1 MTKYIFV
8 TGGVVSGLG
17 KGITSASLGN
27 LLKARGLS
35 IVNQKLDPYINV
47 DPDTMNPFQH
57 GEVFVTEDGA
67 TTDLDLGHY
76 ERFTGVNLRKDA
88 NVTTGSIYRKVIER
102 ERKGDYLG
110 ATVQVI
116 PHITDEI
123 KRRIKGISN
132 EVDVQI
138 TEIGGTVGD
147 IEILPFLEAA
157 RQIRKEFGQE
167 NVMFVH
173 VTLVPFIGPSTELKT
188 KPTQHSVSML
198 RSYGISPDLIVLRS
212 EQELTDEIKSKVSL
226 FCDVSFENV
235 INAPDLDDI
244 YDVPIKMYEEGL
256 DAAVDKRLA
265 LNSDSPDLSR
275 WNEMLS
281 LKNGVNKNV
290 KIAILGKYF
299 GLPDSYMSVV
309 EALKH
314 SCLQNKVNLDL
325 VWIDADNYEI
335 EDLKNLNGV
344 VVPGGFG
351 YRGIEGKIG
360 AIEYLRKNKIPFLGI
375 CLGLQCAVIEFAR
388 NVCGISDANSTE
400 FSQTTKNPVIDLLP
414 NQDLEADDVGAS
426 MRLGTYPCKIQ
437 PDTMAKDIYNNEIIY
452 ERHRHRYEVN
462 NKFRNELES
471 KGLVFSGLSP
481 DEDLVEMIELKDHP
495 YFVASQFHPEFKSRP
510 WDPAPMFNSFI
521 AASKEI
527 EFFDEKGSRIHELE
541 KVEINP
547 YGLKILELNEIPSLK
562 KQKGLFI
569 IWADSGIKGEHYLH
583 AGDGVPLRTV
593 KALDEGLPPFNSKG
607 LSIFI
612 SYKI

>member
-35 IVNQKLDPYINV
+35 VVNQKLDPYINV

-132 EVDVQI
+132 DVDVQI

-157 RQIRKEFGQE
+157 RQIRKELGQE

-198 RSYGISPDLIVLRS
+198 RSYGISPDIIVLRS
-212 EQELTDEIKSKVSL
+212 EQELNDEIKSKVSL
-226 FCDVSFENV
+226 FCDVSLENV

-244 YDVPIKMYEEGL
+244 YDVPIKMFQEGL
-256 DAAVDKRLA
+256 DSSVNTRLS
-265 LNSDSPDLSR
+265 LDSDEPNLDQ
-275 WNEMLS
+275 WKQMLS
-281 LKNGVNKNV
+281 LKDGVKKDI

-314 SCLQNKVNLDL
+314 ACLQNKVNLDL
-325 VWIDADNYEI
+325 EWIDADNFDLD
-335 EDLKNLNGV
+335 DLKKLNGV

-351 YRGIEGKIG
+351 YRGIEGKIL

-388 NVCGISDANSTE
+388 NECKISDANSTE

-414 NQDLEADDVGAS
+414 NQNLENDDVGAS
-426 MRLGTYPCKIQ
+426 MRLGTYPCKII
-437 PDTMAKDIYNNEIIY
+437 PSTFASKIYDNEIVY

-462 NKFRNELES
+462 NKFRKQLEE
-471 KGLVFSGLSP
+471 KGLIFSGLSP

-495 YFVASQFHPEFKSRP
+495 FFVASQFHPEFKSRP

-521 AASKEI
+521 EASKNLDYVI
-527 EFFDEKGSRIHELE
+527 ENVEDGQ
-541 KVEINP
+541 KV
-547 YGLKILELNEIPSLK
+547 K
-562 KQKGLFI
+562 
-569 IWADSGIKGEHYLH
+569 D
-583 AGDGVPLRTV
+583 
-593 KALDEGLPPFNSKG
+593 
-607 LSIFI
+607 
-612 SYKI
+612 

>member
-1 MTKYIFV
+1 VTKYIFV

-27 LLKARGLS
+27 LLKSRGLS

-132 EVDVQI
+132 DVDVQI

-157 RQIRKEFGQE
+157 RQIRKELGSE
-167 NVMFVH
+167 NVMFIH

-198 RSYGISPDLIVLRS
+198 RGYGISPDLIVLRS
-212 EQELTDEIKSKVSL
+212 DRGLDEDIKNKVSL
-226 FCDVSFENV
+226 FCDVSYENV

-244 YDVPIKMYEEGL
+244 YDVPLKMHSEGL
-256 DAAVDKRLA
+256 DAAVDKRLN
-265 LNSDSPDLSR
+265 LDTTEPELQDWKNMLDLKK
-275 WNEMLS
+275 EAT
-281 LKNGVNKNV
+281 KDVE
-290 KIAILGKYF
+290 IAILGKYF

-309 EALKH
+309 ESLKH
-314 SCLQNKVNLDL
+314 ACLHNKVNLNL
-325 VWIDADNYEI
+325 HWIDADNYDN
-335 EDLKNLNGV
+335 EDLSNLDGV

-351 YRGIEGKIG
+351 VRGIEGKIS
-360 AIEYLRKNKIPFLGI
+360 AIQYLRENKVPFLGI
-375 CLGLQCAVIEFAR
+375 CLGLQCAVIEYAR
-388 NVCGISDANSTE
+388 NVCGINDANSSE
-400 FSQTTKNPVIDLLP
+400 FSQNTKDFVIDLLP
-414 NQDLEADDVGAS
+414 NQDLDKDDVGAS
-426 MRLGTYPCKIQ
+426 MRLGTYPCKIEKN
-437 PDTMAKDIYNNEIIY
+437 TLTSEIYKDEVIY

-462 NKFRNELES
+462 NKYRDTLEEN
-471 KGLVFSGLSP
+471 GLIFSGLSP
-481 DEDLVEMIELKDHP
+481 DNNLVEMIELKDHP
-495 YFVASQFHPEFKSRP
+495 FFVASQFHPEFKSRP
-510 WDPAPMFNSFI
+510 WEPSPIFNSFI
-521 AASKEI
+521 KSASIKTQNKNEATL
-527 EFFDEKGSRIHELE
+527 KT
-541 KVEINP
+541 KV
-547 YGLKILELNEIPSLK
+547 K
-562 KQKGLFI
+562 
-569 IWADSGIKGEHYLH
+569 D
-583 AGDGVPLRTV
+583 
-593 KALDEGLPPFNSKG
+593 
-607 LSIFI
+607 
-612 SYKI
+612 

>member
-351 YRGIEGKIG
+351 YRGIEGKIA

-437 PDTMAKDIYNNEIIY
+437 PDTMAKDVYSNEIIY

-481 DEDLVEMIELKDHP
+481 DEDLVEMIEIKDHP

-510 WDPAPMFNSFI
+510 WEPAPMFYEFVKSAKNI
-521 AASKEI
+521 SKV
-527 EFFDEKGSRIHELE
+527 DKKIHDKEQ
-541 KVEINP
+541 VR
-547 YGLKILELNEIPSLK
+547 
-562 KQKGLFI
+562 
-569 IWADSGIKGEHYLH
+569 D
-583 AGDGVPLRTV
+583 
-593 KALDEGLPPFNSKG
+593 
-607 LSIFI
+607 
-612 SYKI
+612 

>member
-27 LLKARGLS
+27 LLKSRGLS
-35 IVNQKLDPYINV
+35 VINQKLDPYINV

-76 ERFTGVNLRKDA
+76 ERFTGVNLRKDS
-88 NVTTGSIYRKVIER
+88 NVTTGSIYRKVIES

-132 EVDVQI
+132 DIDVQI

-157 RQIRKEFGQE
+157 RQIRKELGSE

-188 KPTQHSVSML
+188 KPTQHSVTLL
-198 RSYGISPDLIVLRS
+198 RAAGISPDLIVLRS
-212 EQELTDEIKSKVSL
+212 DRELNEEIKSKVSL
-226 FCDVSFENV
+226 FCDVSLSNV

-244 YDVPIKMYEEGL
+244 YEVPLRMFNEGL
-256 DAAVDKRLA
+256 DNAVNDRLK
-265 LNSDSPDLSR
+265 LNSNSQDLSQ
-275 WNEMLS
+275 WKTMVD
-281 LKNGVNKNV
+281 LKQNAINTV

-299 GLPDSYMSVV
+299 GLPDSYLSVV
-309 EALKH
+309 ESLKH
-314 SCLQNKVNLDL
+314 SCLHNNVKLDL
-325 VWIDADNYEI
+325 HWIDADNFEL
-335 EDLKNLNGV
+335 DSLADMDGV
-344 VVPGGFG
+344 IVPGGFG
-351 YRGIEGKIG
+351 YRGIEGKIS
-360 AIEYLRKNKIPFLGI
+360 AIQYIRENKIPFLGI

-388 NVCGISDANSTE
+388 NVCGISDANSSE
-400 FSQTTKNPVIDLLP
+400 FSQNTKNYVIDLLP
-414 NQDLEADDVGAS
+414 NQDLDKDDVGAS
-426 MRLGTYPCKIQ
+426 MRLGTYPCKIN
-437 PDTMAKDIYNNEIIY
+437 PDTIASKIYSDEVIY

-462 NKFRNELES
+462 NKYRDKLIEN
-471 KGLVFSGLSP
+471 GLIIGGVSP
-481 DEDLVEMIELKDHP
+481 DNNLVEMIEIKDHP

-510 WDPAPMFNSFI
+510 WEPAPLFNDFI
-521 AASKEI
+521 AS
-527 EFFDEKGSRIHELE
+527 S
-541 KVEINP
+541 
-547 YGLKILELNEIPSLK
+547 
-562 KQKGLFI
+562 
-569 IWADSGIKGEHYLH
+569 IKTKSSESNNI
-583 AGDGVPLRTV
+583 VTETV
-593 KALDEGLPPFNSKG
+593 KK
-607 LSIFI
+607 
-612 SYKI
+612 K

>member
-1 MTKYIFV
+1 VTKYIFV

-88 NVTTGSIYRKVIER
+88 NVTTGSIYRKVIDR

-256 DAAVDKRLA
+256 DAAVNKRLA

-360 AIEYLRKNKIPFLGI
+360 AIEFLRKNKIPFLGI

-527 EFFDEKGSRIHELE
+527 KFFDENVKDEH
-541 KVEINP
+541 KV
-547 YGLKILELNEIPSLK
+547 K
-562 KQKGLFI
+562 
-569 IWADSGIKGEHYLH
+569 D
-583 AGDGVPLRTV
+583 
-593 KALDEGLPPFNSKG
+593 
-607 LSIFI
+607 
-612 SYKI
+612 

>member
-27 LLKARGLS
+27 LLKARNLS
-35 IVNQKLDPYINV
+35 VVNQKLDPYINV

-132 EVDVQI
+132 DVDVQI

-147 IEILPFLEAA
+147 IEILPYLEAA
-157 RQIRKEFGQE
+157 RQIRKELGQE

-198 RSYGISPDLIVLRS
+198 RSYGISPDIIVLRS
-212 EQELTDEIKSKVSL
+212 EQELNDEIKSKVSL
-226 FCDVSFENV
+226 FCDVSLENV

-244 YDVPIKMYEEGL
+244 YEVPIKMFQEGL
-256 DAAVDKRLA
+256 DSSVNTRLS
-265 LNSDSPDLSR
+265 LDSDEPNLDQ
-275 WNEMLS
+275 WKQMLS
-281 LKNGVNKNV
+281 LKDGVKKDI

-314 SCLQNKVNLDL
+314 SCLQNKVNLEL
-325 VWIDADNYEI
+325 VWIDADNFDLD
-335 EDLKNLNGV
+335 DLKKLNGV

-351 YRGIEGKIG
+351 YRGIEGKIL

-388 NVCGISDANSTE
+388 NECKISDANSTE
-400 FSQTTKNPVIDLLP
+400 FSQTTKNPVIDILP
-414 NQDLEADDVGAS
+414 NQNLENDDIGAS
-426 MRLGTYPCKIQ
+426 MRLGTYPCKIKQ
-437 PDTMAKDIYNNEIIY
+437 STVASEIYNNEIIY

-462 NKFRNELES
+462 NKFRKQLEE
-471 KGLVFSGLSP
+471 KGLIFSGLSP

-521 AASKEI
+521 EASKNI
-527 EFFDEKGSRIHELE
+527 EYVIENVKDGQ
-541 KVEINP
+541 KV
-547 YGLKILELNEIPSLK
+547 K
-562 KQKGLFI
+562 
-569 IWADSGIKGEHYLH
+569 D
-583 AGDGVPLRTV
+583 
-593 KALDEGLPPFNSKG
+593 
-607 LSIFI
+607 
-612 SYKI
+612 

>member
-437 PDTMAKDIYNNEIIY
+437 PDTMAKEVYNNEIIY

-527 EFFDEKGSRIHELE
+527 KFFDENVKDEH
-541 KVEINP
+541 KV
-547 YGLKILELNEIPSLK
+547 K
-562 KQKGLFI
+562 
-569 IWADSGIKGEHYLH
+569 D
-583 AGDGVPLRTV
+583 
-593 KALDEGLPPFNSKG
+593 
-607 LSIFI
+607 
-612 SYKI
+612 

>member
-35 IVNQKLDPYINV
+35 VVNQKLDPYINV

-132 EVDVQI
+132 EVDIQI
-138 TEIGGTVGD
+138 KEIGGTVGD

-157 RQIRKEFGQE
+157 RQIRKELGQE

-198 RSYGISPDLIVLRS
+198 RSYGISPDIIVLRS
-212 EQELTDEIKSKVSL
+212 EQELNDEIKNKVSL
-226 FCDVSFENV
+226 FCDVSLENV

-244 YDVPIKMYEEGL
+244 YDIPIKMFEEGL
-256 DAAVDKRLA
+256 DSSVNTRLM
-265 LNSDSPDLSR
+265 LNSSPPDFTQ
-275 WNEMLS
+275 WKQMLS
-281 LKNGVNKNV
+281 LKDGVQKNI

-314 SCLQNKVNLDL
+314 ACLHNKVNLDL
-325 VWIDADNYEI
+325 VWIDADNF
-335 EDLKNLNGV
+335 DLDELKKLNGV

-351 YRGIEGKIG
+351 YRGIEGKIL
-360 AIEYLRKNKIPFLGI
+360 AIEYLRKNNIPFLGI

-414 NQDLEADDVGAS
+414 NQNLEHDDVGAS

-437 PDTMAKDIYNNEIIY
+437 PNTNVNEIYKNEIIY

-462 NKFRNELES
+462 NKFRKELEDN
-471 KGLVFSGLSP
+471 GLIFSGLSP
-481 DEDLVEMIELKDHP
+481 DGDLVEMIELKDHP

-510 WDPAPMFNSFI
+510 WEPAPMFNSFVN
-521 AASKEI
+521 ASKNI
-527 EFFDEKGSRIHELE
+527 EFVIKNVEDGQ
-541 KVEINP
+541 KV
-547 YGLKILELNEIPSLK
+547 K
-562 KQKGLFI
+562 
-569 IWADSGIKGEHYLH
+569 D
-583 AGDGVPLRTV
+583 
-593 KALDEGLPPFNSKG
+593 
-607 LSIFI
+607 
-612 SYKI
+612 

>member
-35 IVNQKLDPYINV
+35 VVNQKLDPYINV
-47 DPDTMNPFQH
+47 DPDTMNTFQH

-157 RQIRKEFGQE
+157 RQIRKELGQE

-198 RSYGISPDLIVLRS
+198 RSYGISPDIIVLRS
-212 EQELTDEIKSKVSL
+212 EQELNDEIKNKVSL
-226 FCDVSFENV
+226 FCDVSLENV

-244 YDVPIKMYEEGL
+244 YDIPIKMFEEGL
-256 DAAVDKRLA
+256 DSSVNTRLM
-265 LNSDSPDLSR
+265 LNSSSPDFTQ
-275 WNEMLS
+275 WKQMLS
-281 LKNGVNKNV
+281 LKDGVQKNI

-314 SCLQNKVNLDL
+314 ACLHNKVSLDL
-325 VWIDADNYEI
+325 VWIDADNF
-335 EDLKNLNGV
+335 DLDELKKLNGV

-351 YRGIEGKIG
+351 YRGIEGKIL
-360 AIEYLRKNKIPFLGI
+360 AIEYLRKNNIPFLGI

-414 NQDLEADDVGAS
+414 NQNLEHDDVGAS

-437 PDTMAKDIYNNEIIY
+437 PNTTVNEIYKNEIIY

-462 NKFRNELES
+462 NKFRKELEDN
-471 KGLVFSGLSP
+471 GLIFSGLSP

-510 WDPAPMFNSFI
+510 WEPAPMFNSFI
-521 AASKEI
+521 NASKNI
-527 EFFDEKGSRIHELE
+527 EFVIENVEDGQ
-541 KVEINP
+541 KV
-547 YGLKILELNEIPSLK
+547 K
-562 KQKGLFI
+562 
-569 IWADSGIKGEHYLH
+569 D
-583 AGDGVPLRTV
+583 
-593 KALDEGLPPFNSKG
+593 
-607 LSIFI
+607 
-612 SYKI
+612 

>member
-360 AIEYLRKNKIPFLGI
+360 AIEFLRKNKIPFLGI

-414 NQDLEADDVGAS
+414 NQDLEANDVGAS

-437 PDTMAKDIYNNEIIY
+437 PDTMAKDMYNNEIIY

-527 EFFDEKGSRIHELE
+527 KFFDENVKDEH
-541 KVEINP
+541 KV
-547 YGLKILELNEIPSLK
+547 K
-562 KQKGLFI
+562 
-569 IWADSGIKGEHYLH
+569 D
-583 AGDGVPLRTV
+583 
-593 KALDEGLPPFNSKG
+593 
-607 LSIFI
+607 
-612 SYKI
+612 

>member
-27 LLKARGLS
+27 LLKARNLTV
-35 IVNQKLDPYINV
+35 VNQKLDPYINV

-76 ERFTGVNLRKDA
+76 ERFTGVNLKRDA

-102 ERKGDYLG
+102 ERKGSYLG
-110 ATVQVI
+110 DTVQVI

-132 EVDVQI
+132 DVDVQI

-173 VTLVPFIGPSTELKT
+173 VTLVPYIGPSTELKT

-198 RSYGISPDLIVLRS
+198 RSYGISPDLIVLR
-212 EQELTDEIKSKVSL
+212 TDRDLGQEIKNKVSL
-226 FCDVSFENV
+226 FCDVDISNV
-235 INAPDLDDI
+235 IEAPDLSDI
-244 YDVPIKMYEEGL
+244 YDVPIKMFEEGL
-256 DAAVDKRLA
+256 DEAVDKRLN
-265 LNSDSPDLSR
+265 LQTSPPDLSK
-275 WNEMLS
+275 WKSMMD
-281 LKNGVNKNV
+281 LKKDIKKN
-290 KIAILGKYF
+290 IRIGILGKYF

-309 EALKH
+309 EALRH
-314 SCLQNKVNLDL
+314 SCLQQKLSLDL
-325 VWIDADNYEI
+325 VWLDADNY
-335 EDLKNLNGV
+335 DLEELSSLNGV
-344 VVPGGFG
+344 IIPGGFG
-351 YRGIEGKIG
+351 YRGIEGKIE
-360 AIEYLRKNKIPFLGI
+360 AIKYIRENKIPFLGI

-388 NVCGISDANSTE
+388 NVCNIKDANSSE
-400 FSQTTKNPVIDLLP
+400 FSQSSKNLVIDLLP
-414 NQDLEADDVGAS
+414 DQNLEKDDVGAS

-437 PDTMAKDIYNNEIIY
+437 NGSVSKSIYKDEVIY

-462 NKFRNELES
+462 NKYRDQLAEG
-471 KGLVFSGLSP
+471 GLVFSGLSP
-481 DEDLVEMIELKDHP
+481 DNNLVEMIELKDHP

-510 WDPAPMFNSFI
+510 WEPAPMFYSFVE
-521 AASKEI
+521 AAAKI
-527 EFFDEKGSRIHELE
+527 E
-541 KVEINP
+541 NP
-547 YGLKILELNEIPSLK
+547 E
-562 KQKGLFI
+562 
-569 IWADSGIKGEHYLH
+569 
-583 AGDGVPLRTV
+583 VPLKNEQTV
-593 KALDEGLPPFNSKG
+593 SD
-607 LSIFI
+607 
-612 SYKI
+612 

>member
-35 IVNQKLDPYINV
+35 VVNQKLDPYINV

-132 EVDVQI
+132 EVDIQI

-157 RQIRKEFGQE
+157 RQIRKELGQE

-198 RSYGISPDLIVLRS
+198 RSYGISPDIIVLRS
-212 EQELTDEIKSKVSL
+212 EQELNDEIKNKVSL
-226 FCDVSFENV
+226 FCDVSLENV

-244 YDVPIKMYEEGL
+244 YDIPIKMFEEGL
-256 DAAVDKRLA
+256 DSSVNTRLM
-265 LNSDSPDLSR
+265 LNSSPPDFTQ
-275 WNEMLS
+275 WKQMLS
-281 LKNGVNKNV
+281 LKDGVQKNI

-314 SCLQNKVNLDL
+314 ACLHNKVNLDL
-325 VWIDADNYEI
+325 VWIDADNF
-335 EDLKNLNGV
+335 DLDELKKLNGV

-351 YRGIEGKIG
+351 YRGIEGKIL
-360 AIEYLRKNKIPFLGI
+360 AIEYLRKNNIPFLGI

-414 NQDLEADDVGAS
+414 NQNLEHDDVGAS

-437 PDTMAKDIYNNEIIY
+437 PNTNVNEIYKNEIIY

-462 NKFRNELES
+462 NKFRKELEDN
-471 KGLVFSGLSP
+471 GLIFSGLSP

-510 WDPAPMFNSFI
+510 WEPAPMFNSFI
-521 AASKEI
+521 NASKNI
-527 EFFDEKGSRIHELE
+527 EFVIENVEDGQ
-541 KVEINP
+541 KV
-547 YGLKILELNEIPSLK
+547 K
-562 KQKGLFI
+562 
-569 IWADSGIKGEHYLH
+569 D
-583 AGDGVPLRTV
+583 
-593 KALDEGLPPFNSKG
+593 
-607 LSIFI
+607 
-612 SYKI
+612 

>member
-27 LLKARGLS
+27 LLKSRGLS
-35 IVNQKLDPYINV
+35 VVNQKLDPYINV

-123 KRRIKGISN
+123 KRRIKGVSN

-157 RQIRKEFGQE
+157 RQIRKEFGSE

-212 EQELTDEIKSKVSL
+212 DRDLTDEIKSKVSL
-226 FCDVSFENV
+226 FCDVDLSNV
-235 INAPDLDDI
+235 INAPDLPDI
-244 YDVPIKMYEEGL
+244 YDVPIKMLEEGL
-256 DAAVDKRLA
+256 DTAVDKRLS
-265 LNSDSPDLSR
+265 LNSGKPNLDSWRS
-275 WNEMLS
+275 MMS
-281 LKNGVNKNV
+281 LKDGVNKNV
-290 KIAILGKYF
+290 EIAILGKYF

-309 EALKH
+309 ESLKH
-314 SCLQNKVNLDL
+314 
-325 VWIDADNYEI
+325 A
-335 EDLKNLNGV
+335 
-344 VVPGGFG
+344 
-351 YRGIEGKIG
+351 
-360 AIEYLRKNKIPFLGI
+360 LGI

-388 NVCGISDANSTE
+388 NVCGISDANSSE

-414 NQDLEADDVGAS
+414 NQNLEKDDVGAS
-426 MRLGTYPCKIQ
+426 MRLGTYPCKIKEE
-437 PDTMAKDIYNNEIIY
+437 TMASYIYNNEIVY

-462 NKFRNELES
+462 NKFRNQLEEN
-471 KGLVFSGLSP
+471 GLIFSGVSP
-481 DEDLVEMIELKDHP
+481 DEDLVEMIEIKDHP

-510 WDPAPMFNSFI
+510 WEPAPMFNSFI
-521 AASKEI
+521 EASK
-527 EFFDEKGSRIHELE
+527 
-541 KVEINP
+541 
-547 YGLKILELNEIPSLK
+547 KIEIP
-562 KQKGLFI
+562 QKTI
-569 IWADSGIKGEHYLH
+569 D
-583 AGDGVPLRTV
+583 
-593 KALDEGLPPFNSKG
+593 DEAKVRD
-607 LSIFI
+607 
-612 SYKI
+612 

>member
-27 LLKARGLS
+27 LLKSRGLS
-35 IVNQKLDPYINV
+35 VVNQKLDPYINV

-132 EVDVQI
+132 DVDVQI

-147 IEILPFLEAA
+147 IEILPYLEAA
-157 RQIRKEFGQE
+157 RQIRKELGQE
-167 NVMFVH
+167 NVMFIH

-198 RSYGISPDLIVLRS
+198 RGYGISPDIIVMRS
-212 EQELTDEIKSKVSL
+212 DRGLDEDIKNKVSL
-226 FCDVSFENV
+226 FCDVSYENI
-235 INAPDLDDI
+235 INAPDLEDI
-244 YDVPIKMYEEGL
+244 YDVPLKMHSEGL
-256 DAAVDKRLA
+256 DIAVDKRLN
-265 LNSDSPDLSR
+265 LNTEKPKLDN
-275 WNEMLS
+275 WKKMLD
-281 LKNGVNKNV
+281 LKNEATKDV

-309 EALKH
+309 ESLKH
-314 SCLQNKVNLDL
+314 ACLQNKVNLDL
-325 VWIDADNYEI
+325 QWIDADDFDV
-335 EDLKNLNGV
+335 EDIANLDGV

-351 YRGIEGKIG
+351 VRGIEGKIS
-360 AIEYLRKNKIPFLGI
+360 AIQYLRENKIPFLGI

-388 NVCGISDANSTE
+388 NVCGISEANSSE
-400 FSQTTKNPVIDLLP
+400 FSQNTKDFVIDLLP
-414 NQDLEADDVGAS
+414 NQDLDKDDVGAS
-426 MRLGTYPCKIQ
+426 MRLGTYPCKI
-437 PDTMAKDIYNNEIIY
+437 TKGTLTSEIYNDEVIY

-462 NKFRNELES
+462 NKYRDVLE
-471 KGLVFSGLSP
+471 KNGLVFSGLSP
-481 DEDLVEMIELKDHP
+481 DNNLVEMIELTDHP
-495 YFVASQFHPEFKSRP
+495 FFVASQFHPEFKSRP
-510 WDPAPMFNSFI
+510 WEPAPVFNKFI
-521 AASKEI
+521 QSASA
-527 EFFDEKGSRIHELE
+527 F
-541 KVEINP
+541 V
-547 YGLKILELNEIPSLK
+547 K
-562 KQKGLFI
+562 KTSTTQSKT
-569 IWADSGIKGEHYLH
+569 
-583 AGDGVPLRTV
+583 RV
-593 KALDEGLPPFNSKG
+593 KD
-607 LSIFI
+607 
-612 SYKI
+612 

>member
-88 NVTTGSIYRKVIER
+88 NVTTGSIYRKVIDR

-360 AIEYLRKNKIPFLGI
+360 AIEFLRKNKIPFLGI

-437 PDTMAKDIYNNEIIY
+437 PDTMAKDVYNNEIIY

-527 EFFDEKGSRIHELE
+527 KFFDENVKDEH
-541 KVEINP
+541 KV
-547 YGLKILELNEIPSLK
+547 K
-562 KQKGLFI
+562 
-569 IWADSGIKGEHYLH
+569 D
-583 AGDGVPLRTV
+583 
-593 KALDEGLPPFNSKG
+593 
-607 LSIFI
+607 
-612 SYKI
+612 

>member
-35 IVNQKLDPYINV
+35 VVNQKLDPYINV

-157 RQIRKEFGQE
+157 RQIRKELGQE

-198 RSYGISPDLIVLRS
+198 RSYGISPDIIVLRS
-212 EQELTDEIKSKVSL
+212 EQELNDEIKNKVSL
-226 FCDVSFENV
+226 FCDVSLENV

-244 YDVPIKMYEEGL
+244 YDIPIKMFEEGL
-256 DAAVDKRLA
+256 DSSVNTRLM
-265 LNSDSPDLSR
+265 LNSNPPDFTQ
-275 WNEMLS
+275 WKQMLS
-281 LKNGVNKNV
+281 LKDGVQKNI

-314 SCLQNKVNLDL
+314 ACLHNKVNLEL
-325 VWIDADNYEI
+325 VWIDADNF
-335 EDLKNLNGV
+335 DLDELKKLNGV

-351 YRGIEGKIG
+351 YRGIEGKIL
-360 AIEYLRKNKIPFLGI
+360 AIEYLRKNNIPFLGI

-414 NQDLEADDVGAS
+414 NQNLEHDDVGAS

-437 PDTMAKDIYNNEIIY
+437 PNTNVNDIYKNEIIY

-462 NKFRNELES
+462 NKFRKELEDN
-471 KGLVFSGLSP
+471 GLIFSGLSP

-510 WDPAPMFNSFI
+510 WEPAPMFNSFI
-521 AASKEI
+521 NASKNI
-527 EFFDEKGSRIHELE
+527 EFVIENVEDGQ
-541 KVEINP
+541 KV
-547 YGLKILELNEIPSLK
+547 K
-562 KQKGLFI
+562 
-569 IWADSGIKGEHYLH
+569 D
-583 AGDGVPLRTV
+583 
-593 KALDEGLPPFNSKG
+593 
-607 LSIFI
+607 
-612 SYKI
+612 

>member
-265 LNSDSPDLSR
+265 LNSDSPDLTR

-360 AIEYLRKNKIPFLGI
+360 AIEFLRKNKIPFLGI

-437 PDTMAKDIYNNEIIY
+437 PDTMAKDVYNNEIIY

-527 EFFDEKGSRIHELE
+527 KFFDENVKDEH
-541 KVEINP
+541 KV
-547 YGLKILELNEIPSLK
+547 K
-562 KQKGLFI
+562 
-569 IWADSGIKGEHYLH
+569 D
-583 AGDGVPLRTV
+583 
-593 KALDEGLPPFNSKG
+593 
-607 LSIFI
+607 
-612 SYKI
+612 

>member
-35 IVNQKLDPYINV
+35 VVNQKLDPYINV

-132 EVDVQI
+132 DVDVQI

-198 RSYGISPDLIVLRS
+198 RSYGISPDIIVLRS
-212 EQELTDEIKSKVSL
+212 EQELNDEIKSKVSL
-226 FCDVSFENV
+226 FCDVSLENV

-244 YDVPIKMYEEGL
+244 YDVPIKMFEEGL
-256 DAAVDKRLA
+256 DSSVNTRLS
-265 LNSDSPDLSR
+265 LNSPEPNLTQ
-275 WNEMLS
+275 WKQMLS
-281 LKNGVNKNV
+281 LKEGVQKNI

-309 EALKH
+309 ESLKH
-314 SCLQNKVNLDL
+314 ACLQNKVNLDL
-325 VWIDADNYEI
+325 VWIDADNFELD
-335 EDLKNLNGV
+335 DLKKLNGV

-351 YRGIEGKIG
+351 YRGIEGKIL

-414 NQDLEADDVGAS
+414 NQNLENDDVGAS

-437 PDTMAKDIYNNEIIY
+437 PNTNANEIYNNEIIY

-462 NKFRNELES
+462 NKFRKKLEDS
-471 KGLVFSGLSP
+471 GLIFSGLSP
-481 DEDLVEMIELKDHP
+481 DEDLVEMIELRDHP

-521 AASKEI
+521 TASKNI
-527 EFFDEKGSRIHELE
+527 EFVIENVEDGQ
-541 KVEINP
+541 KV
-547 YGLKILELNEIPSLK
+547 K
-562 KQKGLFI
+562 
-569 IWADSGIKGEHYLH
+569 D
-583 AGDGVPLRTV
+583 
-593 KALDEGLPPFNSKG
+593 
-607 LSIFI
+607 
-612 SYKI
+612 

>member
-360 AIEYLRKNKIPFLGI
+360 AIEFLRKNKIPFLGI

-437 PDTMAKDIYNNEIIY
+437 PDTMAKDVYSNEIIY

-527 EFFDEKGSRIHELE
+527 KFFDENVKDEH
-541 KVEINP
+541 KV
-547 YGLKILELNEIPSLK
+547 K
-562 KQKGLFI
+562 
-569 IWADSGIKGEHYLH
+569 D
-583 AGDGVPLRTV
+583 
-593 KALDEGLPPFNSKG
+593 
-607 LSIFI
+607 
-612 SYKI
+612 

>member
-123 KRRIKGISN
+123 KRRIKGISK

-198 RSYGISPDLIVLRS
+198 RSYGINPDLIVLRS
-212 EQELTDEIKSKVSL
+212 EQELTDEIKTKVSL

-235 INAPDLDDI
+235 INAPDLGDI
-244 YDVPIKMYEEGL
+244 YDVPVKMYEEGL
-256 DAAVDKRLA
+256 DEAVDKRLS
-265 LNSDSPDLSR
+265 LNSESPNLSS
-275 WNEMLS
+275 WKEMLS
-281 LKNGVNKNV
+281 LKNGVKQNV
-290 KIAILGKYF
+290 KIAILGKYN

-325 VWIDADNYEI
+325 IWIDSDNYEI
-335 EDLKNLNGV
+335 DDLENLNGV

-388 NVCGISDANSTE
+388 NVCGISDANSSE

-414 NQDLEADDVGAS
+414 NQDLESDDIGAS
-426 MRLGTYPCKIQ
+426 MRLGTYPCKIKRNTFA
-437 PDTMAKDIYNNEIIY
+437 DDIYNNEIIY

-471 KGLVFSGLSP
+471 KGLIFSGLSP
-481 DEDLVEMIELKDHP
+481 DEDLVEMIEIKDHP

-527 EFFDEKGSRIHELE
+527 KFFDENVKDEH
-541 KVEINP
+541 KV
-547 YGLKILELNEIPSLK
+547 K
-562 KQKGLFI
+562 
-569 IWADSGIKGEHYLH
+569 D
-583 AGDGVPLRTV
+583 
-593 KALDEGLPPFNSKG
+593 
-607 LSIFI
+607 
-612 SYKI
+612 

>member
-426 MRLGTYPCKIQ
+426 MRLGTYTCKIQ

-527 EFFDEKGSRIHELE
+527 KFFDENVKDEH
-541 KVEINP
+541 KV
-547 YGLKILELNEIPSLK
+547 K
-562 KQKGLFI
+562 
-569 IWADSGIKGEHYLH
+569 D
-583 AGDGVPLRTV
+583 
-593 KALDEGLPPFNSKG
+593 
-607 LSIFI
+607 
-612 SYKI
+612 

>member
-35 IVNQKLDPYINV
+35 VVNQKLDPYINV

-157 RQIRKEFGQE
+157 RQIRKELGQE

-198 RSYGISPDLIVLRS
+198 RSYGISPDIIVLRS
-212 EQELTDEIKSKVSL
+212 EQELNDEIKNKVSL
-226 FCDVSFENV
+226 FCDVSLENV

-244 YDVPIKMYEEGL
+244 YDIPIKMFEEGL
-256 DAAVDKRLA
+256 DSSVNTRLM
-265 LNSDSPDLSR
+265 LNSSPPDFTQ
-275 WNEMLS
+275 WKQMLS
-281 LKNGVNKNV
+281 LKDGVQKNI

-314 SCLQNKVNLDL
+314 ACLHNKVNLDL
-325 VWIDADNYEI
+325 VWIDADNFDIDE
-335 EDLKNLNGV
+335 LKKLNGV

-351 YRGIEGKIG
+351 YRGIEGKIL
-360 AIEYLRKNKIPFLGI
+360 AIEYLRKNNIPFLGI

-414 NQDLEADDVGAS
+414 NQNLEHDDVGAS

-437 PDTMAKDIYNNEIIY
+437 PNTNVNEIYKNEIIY

-462 NKFRNELES
+462 NKFRKELEDN
-471 KGLVFSGLSP
+471 GLIFSGLSP
-481 DEDLVEMIELKDHP
+481 DGDLVEMIELKDHP

-510 WDPAPMFNSFI
+510 WEPAPMFNSFI
-521 AASKEI
+521 NASKNI
-527 EFFDEKGSRIHELE
+527 EFVIKNVEDGQ
-541 KVEINP
+541 KV
-547 YGLKILELNEIPSLK
+547 K
-562 KQKGLFI
+562 
-569 IWADSGIKGEHYLH
+569 D
-583 AGDGVPLRTV
+583 
-593 KALDEGLPPFNSKG
+593 
-607 LSIFI
+607 
-612 SYKI
+612 

>member
-27 LLKARGLS
+27 LLKARGFS
-35 IVNQKLDPYINV
+35 VVNQKLDPYINV

-132 EVDVQI
+132 DVDIQI

-157 RQIRKEFGQE
+157 RQIRKELGQE

-198 RSYGISPDLIVLRS
+198 RSYGISPDIIVLRS
-212 EQELTDEIKSKVSL
+212 EQELNDEIKSKVSL
-226 FCDVSFENV
+226 FCDVSLENV

-244 YDVPIKMYEEGL
+244 YDVPIKMFEEGL
-256 DAAVDKRLA
+256 DSSVNTRLS
-265 LNSDSPDLSR
+265 LNSDEPNLDE
-275 WNEMLS
+275 WKQMLS
-281 LKNGVNKNV
+281 LKNGVKKDI

-309 EALKH
+309 ESLKH
-314 SCLQNKVNLDL
+314 ACLQNKVNLDI
-325 VWIDADNYEI
+325 VWIDADNF
-335 EDLKNLNGV
+335 DLDELKKLNGV

-351 YRGIEGKIG
+351 YRGIEGKIL

-388 NVCGISDANSTE
+388 NECKISDANSAE

-414 NQDLEADDVGAS
+414 NQNLENDDIGAS
-426 MRLGTYPCKIQ
+426 MRLGTYPCKIK
-437 PDTMAKDIYNNEIIY
+437 PNTIASEIYNNEIVY

-462 NKFRNELES
+462 NKFRKQLED
-471 KGLVFSGLSP
+471 KGLIFSGLSP

-521 AASKEI
+521 KASKNI
-527 EFFDEKGSRIHELE
+527 EYVIENVEDGQ
-541 KVEINP
+541 KV
-547 YGLKILELNEIPSLK
+547 K
-562 KQKGLFI
+562 
-569 IWADSGIKGEHYLH
+569 D
-583 AGDGVPLRTV
+583 
-593 KALDEGLPPFNSKG
+593 
-607 LSIFI
+607 
-612 SYKI
+612 